1 MQTGARLLSRCTH
14 FTNPHIRFSMLRL
27 LKCRAP
33 KISSCYT
40 IFMQTGAR
48 LLSRCTHFTNL
59 LLEWWEGAKEK
70 HPAKWVLV
78 VSVEAWC
85 YIITK

>member
-1 MQTGARLLSRCTH
+1 
-14 FTNPHIRFSMLRL
+14 
-27 LKCRAP
+27 
-33 KISSCYT
+33 
-40 IFMQTGAR
+40 MQTGAR

-70 HPAKWVLV
+70 HPEKWVLV